1 VSQRE
6 HPEVQQSRVQNLA
19 PGLQQPPQSIQSG
32 GGIDRAQFYQKGLQ
46 GPGGWQAGHE
56 PAVCLC
62 SPESQLYPG
71 LHPKKRGQQHKGG
84 DSTLLP
90 CTGRAS
96 SGVLHPHV
104 EPSVQG
110 RHGPIGMCPEEGHK
124 NDPRDGTRFLHFQK
138 LMDGL

>member
-1 VSQRE
+1 M
-6 HPEVQQSRVQNLA
+6 
-19 PGLQQPPQSIQSG
+19 
-32 GGIDRAQFYQKGLQ
+32 
-46 GPGGWQAGHE
+46 
-56 PAVCLC
+56 CLC

-84 DSTLLP
+84 DSTLLL

-96 SGVLHPHV
+96 PGVLHPHV

-124 NDPRDGTRFLHFQK
+124 NDPRDGTLPPQGQTKRAGAVQPGEEKALR
-138 LMDGL
+138 